1 MDDRRR
7 ATLFGFSAIGLWAA
21 LAVLTT
27 AAAGIPPFQLL
38 ALTFSLAGGLGCAW
52 LLRPGGAGIAALR
65 QPPGAAALTIAALGG
80 YHALYF
86 IAFNRAPAVE
96 VNLVNYLWPLLI
108 VMFAG
113 LLPGVRVYARQ
124 WIGTLLGLAGAVLV
138 VTRGQ
143 SFAMQP
149 KYIAGYLAAL
159 GAAITWSAYSVL
171 NRRFGAVSSSAMAG
185 SCLAV
190 GLLGAVIHLAG
201 EVWVTPTPGQWAAI
215 LAMATGPVGMA
226 FWCWDRGTKHGDI
239 VVLGMASY
247 AAPLLSTGL
256 LLIFGRARPHWTQ
269 GAALG
274 LLLLG
279 AFLSARGGR
288 SVAPVG
294 QNDLP

>member
-52 LLRPGGAGIAALR
+52 LLRPGGAGITALR
-65 QPPGAAALTIAALGG
+65 QPPSAAVLTIAALGG

-86 IAFNRAPAVE
+86 IAFGRAPAVE

-108 VMFAG
+108 VVFAG
-113 LLPGVRVYARQ
+113 LLPGVRVHARQ
-124 WIGTLLGLAGAVLV
+124 WAGTLLGLAGAALV

-143 SFAMQP
+143 SFALQP

-159 GAAITWSAYSVL
+159 GAAITWAAYSVL
-171 NRRFGAVSSSAMAG
+171 NRRFGSVSSSAMAG

-190 GLLGAVIHLAG
+190 GALGAVIHLTG
-201 EVWVTPTPGQWAAI
+201 ETWVTPTPGQWAAI
-215 LAMATGPVGMA
+215 VAMATGPVGTA

-279 AFLSARGGR
+279 AYLSAGGGGDGR
-288 SVAPVG
+288 TAA
-294 QNDLP
+294 D

>member
-1 MDDRRR
+1 MDDRRH

-65 QPPGAAALTIAALGG
+65 QPAGAAVLTIAALAG

-86 IAFNRAPAVE
+86 IAFNHAPAVE

-108 VMFAG
+108 VVFAG

-124 WIGTLLGLAGAVLV
+124 WLGTLLGLAGAALV

-159 GAAITWSAYSVL
+159 GAAFTWSAYSVL

-190 GLLGAVIHLAG
+190 GVLGAVIHLTG
-201 EVWVTPTPGQWAAI
+201 ETWVTPTPGQWAAI
-215 LAMATGPVGMA
+215 LAMATGPVGTA

-256 LLIFGRARPHWTQ
+256 LLIFGRTRPHWTQ
-269 GAALG
+269 AAALG
-274 LLLLG
+274 LLLFG
-279 AFLSARGGR
+279 AFLSARRG
-288 SVAPVG
+288 SDPKIAE
-294 QNDLP
+294 D

>member
-1 MDDRRR
+1 MDYRRR

-65 QPPGAAALTIAALGG
+65 QPPGAAALTIAALAG

-108 VMFAG
+108 VVFAG
-113 LLPGVRVYARQ
+113 LLPGVRVYRRQ
-124 WIGTLLGLAGAVLV
+124 WAGTLLGLAGAALV

-143 SFAMQP
+143 SFALQP

-159 GAAITWSAYSVL
+159 GAAITWAAYSVL
-171 NRRFGAVSSSAMAG
+171 NRRFGSVSSSAMAG
-185 SCLAV
+185 SCLATGV
-190 GLLGAVIHLAG
+190 LGALIHLAS
-201 EVWVTPTPGQWAAI
+201 EAWVTPTPGQWAAI
-215 LAMATGPVGMA
+215 LAMAGGPVGMA
-226 FWCWDRGTKHGDI
+226 FWGWDRGTKHGDI

-269 GAALG
+269 AAALG

-279 AFLSARGGR
+279 AFFSARRG
-288 SVAPVG
+288 SDTAIAE
-294 QNDLP
+294 D

>member
-1 MDDRRR
+1 MDHRRR
-7 ATLFGFSAIGLWAA
+7 ATLFGFLAIGLWAS

-38 ALTFSLAGGLGCAW
+38 ALTFSLAGGLGCFW
-52 LLRPGGAGIAALR
+52 LLRPGGEGLAALR
-65 QPPGAAALTIAALGG
+65 QPPAAAALTVAGLAG

-86 IAFNRAPAVE
+86 IAFRHGPPVE

-108 VMFAG
+108 VVFAG
-113 LLPGVRVYARQ
+113 LLPGVRVYPRQ
-124 WIGTLLGLAGAVLV
+124 WAGTLLGLAGAALV

-159 GAAITWSAYSVL
+159 GAAFTWSAYSVL
-171 NRRFGAVSSSAMAG
+171 NRRHGSVPSSAMAG

-190 GLLGAVIHLAG
+190 GVIGAAIQLTSG
-201 EVWVTPTPGQWAAI
+201 TWVTPTPGQWVAI
-215 LAMATGPVGMA
+215 VAMACGPVGMA

-247 AAPLLSTGL
+247 AAPVLSTGL

-279 AFLSARGGR
+279 AYLSTRRESAARAAEG
-288 SVAPVG
+288 
-294 QNDLP
+294 